1 MSASGLAAH
10 LSPAELGQRYR
21 AARSPIERSHLQ
33 IVWLLS
39 RGRSEREVA
48 QVTGYGR
55 RWVGEVA
62 RRYDEGGPDGLGD
75 RRRGNAGARPL
86 LGAEDE
92 AALRVA
98 LAEPPADG
106 GLWTGPKVATW
117 MAARLGRKVWPQRGW
132 DYLKKLDYSAHGRGT
147 PRRRA
152 LRSRRRTKK
161 AGRPGGQVPRGGA
174 RAAGRGVGV
183 RRAPARAEAG
193 PAPAM
198 GAQGA
203 AADRGRAAPLR
214 VALPLRLRPSR
225 HRRGRLVRLHHGR
238 RRAAQRRAGRVRGD
252 GRCRRGQAR
261 DPGAGQRRLAHQ
273 RRSRRAEG
281 DRAGVPA
288 VLHPRAAA
296 GRAPLAAGGR
306 GGREQ
311 ALRHAR
317 GPRRGAERALPD
329 PGRHAGGDQGR
340 DPLRLVAGR
349 HPAQLAGALISRIR
363 YETLFDLTVPVFSRD
378 DECIL

>member
-1 MSASGLAAH
+1 MSAPDLVAH

-39 RGRSEREVA
+39 RGRGEREVA

-55 RWVGEVA
+55 RWVAEVV
-62 RRYDEGGPDGLGD
+62 RRYNEEGPDGLGD
-75 RRRGNAGARPL
+75 RRRANAGARPL
-86 LGAEDE
+86 LGAGDE
-92 AALRVA
+92 AALRAA

-106 GLWTGPKVATW
+106 GLWTGPEVAAW
-117 MAARLGRKVWPQRGW
+117 MAIRLGRKVWPQRGW
-132 DYLKKLDYSAHGRGT
+132 DYLKKLGYSAQR
-147 PRRRA
+147 PRPRHA
-152 LRSRRRTKK
+152 KAASPEEQAAYKK
-161 AGRPGGQVPRGGA
+161 AGRPGGRVPRGGA
-174 RAAGRGVGV
+174 RAIGRGVGL

-193 PAPAM
+193 AAPAM

-225 HRRGRLVRLHHGR
+225 HRRGRLVHLHHGR
-238 RRAAQRRAGRVRGD
+238 RRAAQRRAGRVRRG

-311 ALRHAR
+311 ALRHAQ

-349 HPAQLAGALISRIR
+349 HPAQLAAALISRIR
-363 YETLFDLTVPVFSRD
+363 YKP
-378 DECIL
+378 